1 MYKRNVQGWAK
12 NIGFMLLDM
21 ICLQV
26 VYIVSVYIR
35 HSIFAYSY
43 PLYKTMAINLILVDA
58 IVLLLNDSMH
68 EVLNRGYY
76 IEIVETFKHSIL
88 VFAITTIY
96 MFATQSGDAY
106 SRIILFLTF
115 IFHFLF
121 GYLTRIICKIVVS
134 KLGLK
139 LEKQNNMLVV
149 TSSVEAESI
158 LDKLSKDKTAN
169 YKITGVILTDDS
181 QIDSINSIPV
191 VANLDSAADYIVREW
206 VDSVY
211 IDASISDKKVVELMD
226 KCTLMAI
233 PTHYHVKNLKHDEI
247 KRFSEQLGGTTVLTT
262 SISFASPFQLFI
274 KRVFDIFAGIIGSIF
289 ALLIIAVVGPIIK
302 SKSPGPILFAQERIG
317 KNGKRFKMYKIRSMY
332 MDAEERKKEL
342 MNENRVKDGMMF
354 KLDFDPRIIG
364 NEILPDGTKK
374 TGIGEFIRK
383 TSLDEFPQFFNVL
396 GGSMSTVGTRP
407 PTVDEY
413 EKYHFHHRAR
423 MSVKPGVTGM
433 WQVNGRS
440 EITDFEEVVKLDTSY
455 IVNWNLLLD
464 LKILFKTVKV
474 IFTHKGAM

>member
-26 VYIVSVYIR
+26 VFIASVFIR
-35 HSIFAYSY
+35 HGFFAYSH
-43 PLYKTMAINLILVDA
+43 PLYKTMGINLILVDI
-58 IVLLLNDSMH
+58 IVLVFNDSMKD
-68 EVLNRGYY
+68 VIKRGFYVEI
-76 IEIVETFKHSIL
+76 IESFKHSLL
-88 VFAITTIY
+88 VFAITTVY

-115 IFHFLF
+115 ILHILF
-121 GYLTRIICKIVVS
+121 GYLTRITCKIVLT
-134 KLGLK
+134 KLSIK
-139 LEKQNNMLVV
+139 FEKKNNMLVV
-149 TSSVEAESI
+149 TSSDEAKAI
-158 LDKLSKDKTAN
+158 LEKLSADKTAN

-181 QIDSINSIPV
+181 SIDEICGIPV
-191 VANLDSAADYIVREW
+191 VAGLDNAADYIVREW

-211 IDASISDKKVVELMD
+211 IDAPISDKKVVELMD

-262 SISFASPFQLFI
+262 SISIASPFQLFI

-455 IVNWNLLLD
+455 IANWSLMLD
-464 LKILFKTVKV
+464 IKILFKTVLV
-474 IFTHKGAM
+474 LLNHNGAM